1 MVTIKDI
8 SKRCGVSPATVS
20 KALNGYDDVSP
31 KTLERIRKAADELH
45 YMPNAAARLLKTNRS
60 NNIGVVFE
68 DETLSG
74 LTHDYFSAILNS
86 AKLELE
92 KHGYDITFIGQKVG
106 GSSFLE
112 HVRYRKCDGVL
123 IANVDFSADSVQEL
137 IRSEIPTITIDYVFD
152 NVSSVL
158 SDNVEGG
165 YLLTKYLLDA
175 GHEKIAFI
183 HGEMTSVTSKRLSG
197 FYKAFS
203 EYGLEVPTE
212 YVVEGRYH
220 DAKVSSELTKK
231 LMELETPPTAILY
244 PDDYAYIGGMN
255 ELEKMGIRIPD
266 DISVVGYDGINLSQ
280 VIRPRLTTY
289 RQDTDSIGRESA
301 RKLIEIIEQGKS
313 AVAEQI
319 MVSGQLVEGKSVKR
333 YKA

>member
-8 SKRCGVSPATVS
+8 SKKCGVSPATVS
-20 KALNGYDDVSP
+20 KALNGYGDVSAS
-31 KTLERIRKAADELH
+31 TLERVRKAADELH
-45 YMPNAAARLLKTNRS
+45 YMPNVAARLLKTNRS
-60 NNIGVVFE
+60 YNIGVVFE

-74 LTHDYFSAILNS
+74 LTHDYFSKILNS

-92 KHGYDITFIGQKVG
+92 KHGYDITFIGQRVG

-123 IANVDFSADSVQEL
+123 IANVNFAADSVQEL
-137 IRSEIPTITIDYVFD
+137 VRSEIPTITIDYVFD

-158 SDNVEGG
+158 SDNVEGE
-165 YLLTKYLLDA
+165 YLLTKYLLDY
-175 GHEKIAFI
+175 GHKKIAFI

-197 FYKAFS
+197 FYRAFS
-203 EYGLEVPTE
+203 EYGLEVPE
-212 YVVEGRYH
+212 GYVMEGRYH
-220 DAKVSSELTKK
+220 EASVSAELTKK
-231 LMELETPPTAILY
+231 LMELKEPPTAILY
-244 PDDYAYIGGMN
+244 PDDFAYIGGMN
-255 ELEKMGIRIPD
+255 QLEKMGIRIPD
-266 DISVVGYDGINLSQ
+266 DVSVVGYDGINLSQ

-289 RQDTDSIGRESA
+289 RQNTDAIGIESA
-301 RKLIEIIEQGKS
+301 RKLIEIIDQGKG

-333 YKA
+333 LK

>member
-8 SKRCGVSPATVS
+8 SKKCGVSPATVS
-20 KALNGYDDVSP
+20 KALNGYGDVSAS
-31 KTLERIRKAADELH
+31 TLERVRKAADELH
-45 YMPNAAARLLKTNRS
+45 YMPNVAARLLKTNRS
-60 NNIGVVFE
+60 YNIGVVFE

-74 LTHDYFSAILNS
+74 LTHDYFSKILNS

-92 KHGYDITFIGQKVG
+92 KHGYDITFIGQRVG

-123 IANVDFSADSVQEL
+123 IANVNFAADSVQEL
-137 IRSEIPTITIDYVFD
+137 VRSEIPTITIDYVFD

-158 SDNVEGG
+158 SDNVEGE
-165 YLLTKYLLDA
+165 YLLTKYLLDY
-175 GHEKIAFI
+175 GHKKIAFI

-203 EYGLEVPTE
+203 EYGLEVPE
-212 YVVEGRYH
+212 GYVMEGRYH
-220 DAKVSSELTKK
+220 EASVSAELTKK
-231 LMELETPPTAILY
+231 LMELKEPPTAILY
-244 PDDYAYIGGMN
+244 PDDFAYIGGMN
-255 ELEKMGIRIPD
+255 QLEKMGIRIPD
-266 DISVVGYDGINLSQ
+266 DVSVVGYDGINLSQ

-289 RQDTDSIGRESA
+289 RQDTDAIGIESA
-301 RKLIEIIEQGKS
+301 RKLIEIIDQGKG

-319 MVSGQLVEGKSVKR
+319 MVSGQLVEGKSVKSL
-333 YKA
+333 K

>member
-20 KALNGYDDVSP
+20 KALNGYYDVSP
-31 KTLERIRKAADELH
+31 KTLERIRKAAEELH

-68 DETLSG
+68 DETRSG

-92 KHGYDITFIGQKVG
+92 EHGYDITFIGQKVG

-123 IANVDFSADSVQEL
+123 IANVNFSADSVQEL

-197 FYKAFS
+197 FYKAFA
-203 EYGLEVPTE
+203 EYGLEVPAE

>member
-8 SKRCGVSPATVS
+8 SKKCGVSPATVS
-20 KALNGYDDVSP
+20 KALNGYGDVSAS
-31 KTLERIRKAADELH
+31 TLERVRKAADELH
-45 YMPNAAARLLKTNRS
+45 YMPNVAARLLKTNRS
-60 NNIGVVFE
+60 YNIGVVFE

-74 LTHDYFSAILNS
+74 LTHDYFSKILNS

-92 KHGYDITFIGQKVG
+92 KHGYDITFIGQRVG

-123 IANVDFSADSVQEL
+123 IANVNFAADSVQEL
-137 IRSEIPTITIDYVFD
+137 VRSEIPTITIDYVFD

-158 SDNVEGG
+158 SDNVEGE
-165 YLLTKYLLDA
+165 YLLTKYLLDY
-175 GHEKIAFI
+175 GHKKIAFI

-197 FYKAFS
+197 FYRAFS
-203 EYGLEVPTE
+203 EYGLEVPE
-212 YVVEGRYH
+212 GYVMEGRYH
-220 DAKVSSELTKK
+220 EASVSAELTKK
-231 LMELETPPTAILY
+231 LMELKEPPTAILY
-244 PDDYAYIGGMN
+244 PDDFAYIGGMN
-255 ELEKMGIRIPD
+255 QLEKMGIRIPD
-266 DISVVGYDGINLSQ
+266 DVSVVGYDGINLSQ

-289 RQDTDSIGRESA
+289 RQDTDAIGIESA
-301 RKLIEIIEQGKS
+301 RKLIEIIDQGKG

-333 YKA
+333 LK